1 MHCLTVAP
9 RPCLCARQ
17 ALGGTGT
24 VPGSPTARLF
34 ACQSARMVESASD
47 LEFAIARHP
56 PGKGP
61 DVRGV
66 KVLIF
71 TVLTFSHVGGNQHH
85 CFFRHNCHFG
95 EYHPH
100 LHHHDFRGSVSLKPT
115 YAEKWESILQRF
127 GQYHNTCFCNGH
139 IIAGTGAVNQMY
151 SFAHC
156 GFLSPGDQN
165 ECSVRCLSG
174 HAFTDGTTEAE
185 LSCHHGVWDP
195 VEDCKPVCDPPC
207 QNGGR
212 CLSEN
217 QCLCGEVCAL
227 SMHTLTINNF
237 QPLKGLPRRSMSVP
251 SNGLQSKQTRIQRRI
266 QLLRNWKVQFTIG
279 ITIMNHDHDHDDNL
293 LHHQLNIL
301 VSFEMS
307 VAGFLLVQSGA
318 NLHLQIFRWILPS
331 ISGHC

>member
-1 MHCLTVAP
+1 MLE
-9 RPCLCARQ
+9 
-17 ALGGTGT
+17 GTNII
-24 VPGSPTARLF
+24 V
-34 ACQSARMVESASD
+34 
-47 LEFAIARHP
+47 
-56 PGKGP
+56 
-61 DVRGV
+61 
-66 KVLIF
+66 
-71 TVLTFSHVGGNQHH
+71 
-85 CFFRHNCHFG
+85 FFRHNCHFG

-100 LHHHDFRGSVSLKPT
+100 LHHHDFRGSVSFKPT

-139 IIAGTGAVNQMY
+139 IIDGTGAVNQMY

-156 GFLSPGDQN
+156 GFLSTGDQN

-251 SNGLQSKQTRIQRRI
+251 SNGLQSKQTRIQRGI

>member
-34 ACQSARMVESASD
+34 ACQSARMVDSASD

-71 TVLTFSHVGGNQHH
+71 TVFTFSHVGANQHH

-139 IIAGTGAVNQMY
+139 IIDGTGVVNQMY
-151 SFAHC
+151 SFADFYLQEIKTSAVS
-156 GFLSPGDQN
+156 GVSPATP
-165 ECSVRCLSG
+165 S
-174 HAFTDGTTEAE
+174 
-185 LSCHHGVWDP
+185 
-195 VEDCKPVCDPPC
+195 
-207 QNGGR
+207 
-212 CLSEN
+212 
-217 QCLCGEVCAL
+217 
-227 SMHTLTINNF
+227 LTA
-237 QPLKGLPRRSMSVP
+237 QRRRSSLATMGFGTQLRIASPCATPLVRTGGAVFQRTSVSAARFVP
-251 SNGLQSKQTRIQRRI
+251 
-266 QLLRNWKVQFTIG
+266 
-279 ITIMNHDHDHDDNL
+279 
-293 LHHQLNIL
+293 
-301 VSFEMS
+301 
-307 VAGFLLVQSGA
+307 
-318 NLHLQIFRWILPS
+318 
-331 ISGHC
+331 